1 MQYHTGIYY
10 LLFLVI
16 SEMYR
21 CISKKLIKLFKIQT
35 LYQNITIN
43 RYKHLFQTSVDSI
56 PVRLSKK
63 HWSSNLSNSLGLPT
77 TPGAGLHSLPTSTV
91 SRLER
96 ILSFWGSGLFS
107 GIYKIV
113 FCIFLQARKEQGE
126 IPTKLF
132 ELICLSPRPNKSMV
146 FFPLWPDCRRILVE
160 NVERVRGDE
169 GSYPKSMNSK
179 VP

>member
-1 MQYHTGIYY
+1 MY
-10 LLFLVI
+10 L
-16 SEMYR
+16 S
-21 CISKKLIKLFKIQT
+21 ISKKIDQTIQNTNSNIKMQ
-35 LYQNITIN
+35 TIN
-43 RYKHLFQTSVDSI
+43 RYKNLFQTSVDSM
-56 PVRLSKK
+56 PVLLSKK

-91 SRLER
+91 WRLDHWKGFF
-96 ILSFWGSGLFS
+96 SVWGSGLFS

-146 FFPLWPDCRRILVE
+146 SFPLWPDCRRILVE